1 MNTVTYTSQMGDVQS
16 IPLLEMWMSE
26 YREIACNALDAM
38 KYTGITQ
45 DYYGQVRMCM
55 FCGKQSRTL
64 EAPIPHA
71 EDCPIVVTENALV
84 KLGQTTK

>member
-1 MNTVTYTSQMGDVQS
+1 MTTITDQAHITDRQY
-16 IPLLEMWMSE
+16 IELLEASMWQH
-26 YREIACNALDAM
+26 REIACAALAAM
-38 KYTGITQ
+38 KYTGTAT
-45 DYYGQVRMCM
+45 DFYGEVRSCL
-55 FCGKQSRTL
+55 FCGRLGRTL